1 MTTQHPI
8 LVSAVGAVLTSVFSV
23 FLCSSCPS
31 DLSSKGETEAAAG
44 SGGVDWC
51 IGLMLLASSSFPCE
65 RVSTQSG
72 FGLEVLEFFV
82 FSSTEKEE

>member
-1 MTTQHPI
+1 
-8 LVSAVGAVLTSVFSV
+8 
-23 FLCSSCPS
+23 
-31 DLSSKGETEAAAG
+31 
-44 SGGVDWC
+44 
-51 IGLMLLASSSFPCE
+51 MLLASSSFPCE